1 MYYICGVVYFL
12 HVAKVRYKTHKNKNM
27 KRIKVT
33 PEERKGLQERFHV
46 GGNYMMDVLAFR
58 KDGPTARK
66 IRRAA
71 LGIGGRY
78 VDPDFAPNCRTS
90 YLGGMIIQ
98 QFADQVVL
106 RIDKSSGDL
115 TLEHRGC
122 IVDIRKNASMAEWE
136 SMAIKA
142 QCMAEDAM
150 VAR

>member
-1 MYYICGVVYFL
+1 M
-12 HVAKVRYKTHKNKNM
+12 M
-27 KRIKVT
+27 KQIKVT
-33 PEERKGLQERFHV
+33 QDEMKRLQESFGV
-46 GGNYMMDVLAFR
+46 GRNYLWQVLSFA
-58 KDGPTARK
+58 KHGPTAQK

-71 LGIGGRY
+71 IQMGGRY

-122 IVDIRKNASMAEWE
+122 IVDIKKNASMAVWE

>member
-1 MYYICGVVYFL
+1 M
-12 HVAKVRYKTHKNKNM
+12 
-27 KRIKVT
+27 
-33 PEERKGLQERFHV
+33 